1 MRKLNPKYVQLVADA
16 VIPLAGILFWDWGLY
31 FILLF
36 YFLDMIASEVIT
48 HLKSKKTIEFSGI
61 GQKLRTSYGFQS
73 AIFLSITLL
82 AVHAAMYFIDPAI
95 NFKTEIF
102 AFWTYEELGI
112 QQGYVLT
119 PLVAFG
125 AYQQYK
131 MSFFM
136 IGQFQKVTQNEI
148 WNPHIKAY
156 LVIIGA
162 AGIAIGLAQVVD
174 IPEMVYVL
182 LIVVAS
188 TTYQLLFNK

>member
-1 MRKLNPKYVQLVADA
+1 
-16 VIPLAGILFWDWGLY
+16 
-31 FILLF
+31 
-36 YFLDMIASEVIT
+36 
-48 HLKSKKTIEFSGI
+48 
-61 GQKLRTSYGFQS
+61 
-73 AIFLSITLL
+73 
-82 AVHAAMYFIDPAI
+82 
-95 NFKTEIF
+95 
-102 AFWTYEELGI
+102 
-112 QQGYVLT
+112 
-119 PLVAFG
+119 
-125 AYQQYK
+125 
-131 MSFFM
+131 M